1 MRGIPTFIAAAL
13 VLTWTSAAWSQEPN
27 AAEARLREGLKNTVL
42 QLRAAEVEKA
52 ALQAAQA
59 KAGEEKNALE
69 TQLAAMT
76 KQGTEDQEKMSEMR
90 DELVERANAITRLNE
105 ALEKWK
111 KAHAEVTAIARKKE
125 TERASAVSQNVVLQ
139 RKVEDQQRKN
149 AAMFKIGNEILSR
162 YEKFGLGH
170 ALTAREPF
178 IGTTRVKLQNLMQE
192 YDDQLRDEKIRP

>member
-1 MRGIPTFIAAAL
+1 MRGIRSCIAAAL
-13 VLTWTSAAWSQEPN
+13 LLTWTSDGWAQEPN
-27 AAEARLREGLKNTVL
+27 AAEARLREGLKNTML
-42 QLRAAEVEKA
+42 QLRAAEAEKA
-52 ALQAAQA
+52 TLQAAQA
-59 KAGEEKNALE
+59 TAAEEKKALE
-69 TQLAAMT
+69 AQLAAMT
-76 KQGTEDQEKMSEMR
+76 KQSTEDQEKISEMR
-90 DELVERANAITRLNE
+90 EELVERANAITRLNE

-111 KAHAEVTAIARKKE
+111 KSHAEVTAIAQKKE

-178 IGTTRVKLQNLMQE
+178 IGTTRVKLQNLMQD
-192 YDDQLRDEKIRP
+192 YGDQLRDEKIRP